1 MEPLRAVSTVQ
12 GSLRVNERQGG
23 GQKQADA
30 FRRALQQQQGEAM
43 GGEAEPRRPA
53 AGERPMRTSLQ
64 AEAGADRKDPQHRHV
79 DVIA

>member
-1 MEPLRAVSTVQ
+1 MEPLRAVSNVQ
-12 GSLRVNERQGG
+12 GSLRVNERQAG

-30 FRRALQQQQGEAM
+30 FRRALQQQGEAM
-43 GGEAEPRRPA
+43 GGEPEPRRRA
-53 AGERPMRTSLQ
+53 AEQPMRTGLQ

>member
-30 FRRALQQQQGEAM
+30 FRRALQQQGEAM
-43 GGEAEPRRPA
+43 GGDQDARRA
-53 AGERPMRTSLQ
+53 ASERPMRTALQ

>member
-30 FRRALQQQQGEAM
+30 FRRALQQQGEAM
-43 GGEAEPRRPA
+43 GGDQDARRA
-53 AGERPMRTSLQ
+53 ASERPMRTALQ
-64 AEAGADRKDPQHRHV
+64 AEAGAGRKDPQHRHV

>member
-30 FRRALQQQQGEAM
+30 FRRALQQQGEAM

-64 AEAGADRKDPQHRHV
+64 ADAGAGRKDPQHRHV